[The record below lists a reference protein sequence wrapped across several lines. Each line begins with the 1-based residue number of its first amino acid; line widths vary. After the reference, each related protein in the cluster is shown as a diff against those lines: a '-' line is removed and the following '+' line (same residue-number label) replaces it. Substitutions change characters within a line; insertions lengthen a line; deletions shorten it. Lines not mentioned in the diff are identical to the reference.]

1 MSEVHARNRNLSA
14 FEFYNTALE
23 IFVEVTKLA
32 HSDKILPKSWRFTH
46 AVPLVEMARSMVYNI
61 NRADQFYPNTAHNVT
76 QRRHYL
82 TLAIA
87 DAEQL
92 AIEFGLLPKMGLPIN
107 MNRFQDI
114 ADMIEREIALLK
126 GSRKNVRLTGRQS
139 AEQRIAGLE
148 EQIAELRAL
157 S

>member
-1 MSEVHARNRNLSA
+1 MSEVHARNRNVSQ

-32 HSDKILPKSWRFTH
+32 HSEKVIPKSWRFTH
-46 AVPLVEMARSMVYNI
+46 AVPLVDMARSMVYNV
-61 NRADQFYPNTAHNVT
+61 NRADQFYPNTAHNVIA
-76 QRRHYL
+76 RRDYL
-82 TLAIA
+82 TLAVA

-107 MNRFQDI
+107 MNRFQSI
-114 ADMIEREIALLK
+114 ADMIETEIALLK
-126 GSRKNVRLTGRQS
+126 GARKNVRLTGRQGID
-139 AEQRIAGLE
+139 QRIAGLE

>member
-1 MSEVHARNRNLSA
+1 MSEVHARNRSVSQ
-14 FEFYNTALE
+14 FEFYNTALK
-23 IFVEVTKLA
+23 IYVEVSKLV

-46 AVPLVEMARSMVYNI
+46 AVPLVDMARSLVYNI

-76 QRRHYL
+76 QRRHFL
-82 TLAIA
+82 TLAVA

-92 AIEFGLLPKMGLPIN
+92 AIEFGLLPQLGLPVN
-107 MNRFQDI
+107 MNRFGAI
-114 ADMIEREIALLK
+114 ADMIEREIGLLK
-126 GSRKNVRLTGRQS
+126 GARKNVRLTGRQS
-139 AEQRIAGLE
+139 VDQRIAGLE

>member
-1 MSEVHARNRNLSA
+1 MSEVHARNRNVSQ
-14 FEFYNTALE
+14 FEFYNTALK

-32 HSDKILPKSWRFTH
+32 HSDKVIPKSWRFTH

-76 QRRHYL
+76 ARRDYL
-82 TLAIA
+82 TLAVA

-92 AIEFGLLPKMGLPIN
+92 AIEFGLLPQMGLAIN

-114 ADMIEREIALLK
+114 ADMIDAEIALLK
-126 GSRKNVRLTGRQS
+126 GARKNVRLTGRQS
-139 AEQRIAGLE
+139 VDQRIAGLE

>member
-1 MSEVHARNRNLSA
+1 MSEVHARNRSVSQ
-14 FEFYNTALE
+14 FEFYNTALK
-23 IFVEVTKLA
+23 IYVEVSRLV

-46 AVPLVEMARSMVYNI
+46 AVPLVDMARSLVYNI

-76 QRRHYL
+76 QRRHFL
-82 TLAIA
+82 TLAVA

-92 AIEFGLLPKMGLPIN
+92 AIEFGLLPQLGLPVN
-107 MNRFQDI
+107 MNRFGAI
-114 ADMIEREIALLK
+114 ADMIEREIGLLK
-126 GSRKNVRLTGRQS
+126 GARKNVRLTGRQS
-139 AEQRIAGLE
+139 VDQRIAGLE